1 MKKLVI
7 AIAIMMLLT
16 GCAKE
21 PDFEASKSA
30 IEDNTI
36 ESVEPDSRLSDHIT
50 FNYDRFNLG
59 YYNYD
64 HDVYGGWDEQ
74 DIINDLNDNCEYHP
88 AMVTAFMTMNDNRD
102 PESTITYITAFT
114 VMDDNGNI
122 IDTHFTDIDI
132 PVNVMSDY
140 DRVIIPAVVYVKDNV
155 CVAYVIS
162 PNDAVNM
169 AG

>member
-16 GCAKE
+16 GCASK

-30 IEDNTI
+30 IEDNII

-50 FNYDRFNLG
+50 FNYDGSNLG
-59 YYNYD
+59 YYDYD
-64 HDVYGGWDEQ
+64 HDVYGGWDDD

-102 PESTITYITAFT
+102 PESAITYITAFT

-122 IDTHFTDIDI
+122 IDTHFTDIDV
-132 PVNVMSDY
+132 PADVMRDY
-140 DRVIIPAVVYVKDNV
+140 EQVIIPAVVYVKDNV

>member
-1 MKKLVI
+1 M
-7 AIAIMMLLT
+7 
-16 GCAKE
+16 
-21 PDFEASKSA
+21 
-30 IEDNTI
+30 
-36 ESVEPDSRLSDHIT
+36 
-50 FNYDRFNLG
+50 YD
-59 YYNYD
+59 
-64 HDVYGGWDEQ
+64 GWSYEY
-74 DIINDLNDNCEYHP
+74 IIDDLNDNCEYHP
-88 AMVTAFMTMNDNRD
+88 SMVTAFMTMNDSRD
-102 PESTITYITAFT
+102 PKSAITYITAFT

-122 IDTHFTDIDI
+122 IDTHFTDIDV

>member
-1 MKKLVI
+1 MKKLII
-7 AIAIMMLLT
+7 AIAIIMLLT

-50 FNYDRFNLG
+50 FNYGEWNMG
-59 YYNYD
+59 YYDYD
-64 HDVYGGWDEQ
+64 HDVYDGWSDEN
-74 DIINDLNDNCEYHP
+74 IIDDLNDNCEYHP
-88 AMVTAFMTMNDNRD
+88 AMVTAFMTMNDSRD
-102 PESTITYITAFT
+102 PESVITYITAFT
-114 VMDDNGNI
+114 VMDTNGNI
-122 IDTHFTDIDI
+122 IDTHFTDIDV
-132 PVNVMSDY
+132 PADVMRDY
-140 DRVIIPAVVYVKDNV
+140 EKVIIPAVVYVKDDV

-169 AG
+169 D